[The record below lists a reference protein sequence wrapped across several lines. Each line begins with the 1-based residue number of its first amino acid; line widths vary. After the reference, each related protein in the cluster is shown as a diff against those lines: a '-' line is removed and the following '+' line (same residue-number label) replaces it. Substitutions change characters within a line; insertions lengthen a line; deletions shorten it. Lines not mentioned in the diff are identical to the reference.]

1 MAFLCCGRKDFRKGQ
16 APRDALCDNQ
26 YKKENTMN
34 KIKTGNRL
42 LITALIAVF
51 VLLMGSRGFV
61 AFMADWLFFREVG
74 YEAVFTKTFQ
84 AKLFTGFA
92 FGTAAFL
99 VIFINLR
106 IATRRAYALA
116 GLHSLW
122 ERAPQLQNLD
132 LDRVLGWISLFVS
145 LFAFVL
151 AYPIGTTYWEQA
163 LLFMNSVPAGLVD
176 PLFNRDISFYL
187 FMYPL
192 IDKLN
197 DAGRT
202 LIAVAALLTVPLYFL
217 RGGIVIIGKLFTIE
231 PSVKRHLGILV
242 SLFLL
247 SLSLSFMLDR
257 YGLLFTEHGVLY
269 GASYTDVHA
278 RLIMLSVMAA
288 LSALVAIIV
297 PVFAARRSLVMLLA
311 LLGVLFG
318 VYFLGLQ
325 IYPSTVQSFKVS
337 PNEIVL
343 ERPFIANHIKFT
355 RYGYGLENVELQP
368 FAANK
373 QLTFTD
379 IRKNLST
386 IQNIRLWDEE
396 PLLKTYSQLQ
406 QIRTYY
412 HFSDVDNDR
421 YTVNGDYLQVM
432 LSPREL
438 SYADLPEKSWIN
450 ERLVF
455 THGFGLAM
463 GPVSGITKEGL
474 PEFYIKDIPPVSS
487 AGPQVTRPEIYYG
500 ESPNDYVI
508 VNTKT
513 KEFSYP
519 TTEGNVYSVYTGK
532 GGVRLS
538 SALSRLLYAA
548 YFGNFKIVLS
558 SDVTNESRILYN
570 RRIMKRVEEIAPF
583 FAYDP
588 DPYLVIGDNGRLY
601 WIIDA
606 YSHSGNLPY
615 SKPMQGGT
623 NYIRNSLKVLV
634 DAYDGTVSFYV
645 VDTQDILTKT
655 YAAIFPTLFKPI
667 AEMPVD
673 LRRHIRY
680 PRGLLKIQARMF
692 STFHMTDP
700 SVFYNKEDLWEIPSY
715 REKTMDPY
723 YLITKLPGHT
733 GEEFILLLPFTPS
746 KRDNL
751 AAWMAARSDGENY
764 GKVTVYTFPRDR
776 LVFGPR
782 QIDARIDQDSY
793 ISQQL
798 TLWGQHGSDV
808 IRGSLLII
816 PIEDSLI
823 YVQPLYL
830 VATDKGGLPELR
842 RVIVAYGN
850 EVVMEETLEAALQ
863 RLFTGL
869 LPSMRM
875 TQEGTAAVKEQP
887 RQLGSRALEQ
897 LRKAREALR
906 KEDWAG
912 YGKYLKEL
920 EETLREMAK

>member
-1 MAFLCCGRKDFRKGQ
+1 MHRKLLR
-16 APRDALCDNQ
+16 
-26 YKKENTMN
+26 
-34 KIKTGNRL
+34 NRV
-42 LITALIAVF
+42 LIIAAVAAF
-51 VLLMGSRGFV
+51 VLLAGAREFISF
-61 AFMADWLFFREVG
+61 AKDWQFFRETGFIEVFTRTYIAKLLTG
-74 YEAVFTKTFQ
+74 LAFGVTAFLAVFIN
-84 AKLFTGFA
+84 LFVAGKRKFPFSGLNVLWESMPQLPRIDISRLTNVISLLVSV
-92 FGTAAFL
+92 AAFL
-99 VIFINLR
+99 
-106 IATRRAYALA
+106 
-116 GLHSLW
+116 
-122 ERAPQLQNLD
+122 
-132 LDRVLGWISLFVS
+132 
-145 LFAFVL
+145 FAF
-151 AYPIGTTYWEQA
+151 PIGSQYWEKS
-163 LLFMNSVPAGLVD
+163 LLFLNSAPAGLAD
-176 PLFNRDISFYL
+176 PLFGKDVSFYL
-187 FMYPL
+187 FQYPFIDAMNTMLRVL
-192 IDKLN
+192 IV
-197 DAGRT
+197 
-202 LIAVAALLTVPLYFL
+202 IAAVLTAIIYFV
-217 RGGIVIIGKLFTIE
+217 RGGAVLMDRFFSVD
-231 PSVKRHLGILV
+231 PFVKRHLGVLV

-247 SLSLSFMLDR
+247 SLSFSFVLDR
-257 YGLLFTEHGVLY
+257 YGLLTAEHGVLY
-269 GASYTDVHA
+269 GASYADVHA
-278 RLIMLSVMAA
+278 RLSMLLVMAV
-288 LSALVAIIV
+288 LSALAAFVV
-297 PVFAARRSLVMLLA
+297 PVFAARGSLLIPLGA
-311 LLGVLFG
+311 LGVLLG
-318 VYFLGLQ
+318 ASILGLQ
-325 IYPSTVQSFKVS
+325 VYPSTLQSFKVS

-343 ERPFIANHIKFT
+343 ERPYIAEHIRFT
-355 RYGYGLENVELQP
+355 RYGYGLENMELQP

-373 QLTFTD
+373 QLTIAD
-379 IRKNLST
+379 IRKNLAT
-386 IQNIRLWDEE
+386 LQNIRLWDEA

-412 HFSDVDNDR
+412 HFSGVDNDR
-421 YTVNGDYLQVM
+421 YTIDDNYRQIM

-474 PEFYIKDIPPVSS
+474 PEFYIKDIPPVSTV
-487 AGPQVTRPEIYYG
+487 GPKVTRPEIYYG

-519 TTEGNVYSVYTGK
+519 TTEGNVYSVYSGK

-538 SALSRLLYAA
+538 SLPMRLLYAA
-548 YFGNFKIVLS
+548 AFGNFNIVLS

-570 RRIMKRVEEIAPF
+570 RKISERVEALAPF
-583 FAYDP
+583 LSYDP
-588 DPYLVIGDNGRLY
+588 DPYLVIADDGKLF

-606 YSHSGNLPY
+606 YTESGNLPY
-615 SKPMQGGT
+615 SKPIIRGT
-623 NYIRNSLKVLV
+623 NYIRNAVKVV
-634 DAYDGTVSFYV
+634 MDAYDGTVSFFV
-645 VDTQDILTKT
+645 VDQKDILTKT

-667 AEMPVD
+667 SEMPAD

-680 PRGLLKIQARMF
+680 PRALLKIQARMF
-692 STFHMTDP
+692 TTFHMTDP
-700 SVFYNKEDLWEIPSY
+700 SVFYNKEDLWEVPTY
-715 REKTMDPY
+715 REKTIDPY
-723 YLITKLPGHT
+723 YLITKLPGSND
-733 GEEFILLLPFTPS
+733 EEYILLLPFTPS

-823 YVQPLYL
+823 YVQPLFL

-850 EVVMEETLEAALQ
+850 NVVMEETLDASIQ
-863 RLFTGL
+863 RLFTGS

-875 TQEGTAAVKEQP
+875 TESGEAAGKRQP
-887 RQLGSRALEQ
+887 RDLGAQALEQ
-897 LRKAREALR
+897 LRKAKEALR

-912 YGKYLKEL
+912 YGKYQKEL
-920 EETLREMAK
+920 EDTLRELAK

>member
-1 MAFLCCGRKDFRKGQ
+1 
-16 APRDALCDNQ
+16 
-26 YKKENTMN
+26 MN
-34 KIKTGNRL
+34 KKKKGNRIL
-42 LITALIAVF
+42 VAALVAAFI
-51 VLLMGSRGFV
+51 VLSGSRESID
-61 AFMADWLFFREVG
+61 FMADWLFFREVG
-74 YEAVFTKTFQ
+74 YGAVFQKTFS
-84 AKLFTGFA
+84 AKLFSGLA
-92 FGTAAFL
+92 FGATAFL

-106 IATRRAYALA
+106 IAARRTYALA
-116 GLHSLW
+116 GLHPLW
-122 ERAPQLQNLD
+122 ERVPQLQNID
-132 LDRVLGWISLFVS
+132 LKRVMGWISLLVS
-145 LFAFVL
+145 FFAFVIAL
-151 AYPIGTTYWEQA
+151 PIGAQYWEQA
-163 LLFMNSVPAGLVD
+163 LLFLNSMPAHLVD
-176 PLFNRDISFYL
+176 PLFGKDISFYL
-187 FMYPL
+187 FTYPFIDEVNSIVRSL
-192 IDKLN
+192 IV
-197 DAGRT
+197 
-202 LIAVAALLTVPLYFL
+202 VAALLTVPVYFV
-217 RGGIVIIGKLFTIE
+217 RGGIVLMGSLFTVE
-231 PSVKRHLGILV
+231 PSVKRHLAVLV

-247 SLSLSFMLDR
+247 SLSFSFVLDR
-257 YGLLFTEHGVLY
+257 YGLLTTEHGVLY

-278 RLIMLSVMAA
+278 RLLMFSVMAVLA
-288 LSALVAIIV
+288 VAAAIV
-297 PVFAARRSLVMLLA
+297 VLVFAARGSLLVPLLA
-311 LLGVLFG
+311 IGVLIG
-318 VYFLGLQ
+318 TYILGLQ
-325 IYPSTVQSFKVS
+325 VYPSTLQSFKVS
-337 PNEIVL
+337 PNEIAL
-343 ERPFIANHIKFT
+343 ERPYIANHIKFT
-355 RYGYGLENVELQP
+355 RFGYGLENMELQP
-368 FAANK
+368 FAADK
-373 QLTFTD
+373 QLTITD

-421 YTVNGDYLQVM
+421 YTVNNNYLQVM
-432 LSPREL
+432 LSPREI
-438 SYADLPEKSWIN
+438 SYMDLPEKSWIN

-455 THGFGLAM
+455 THGFGLAL

-474 PEFYIKDIPPVSS
+474 PEFYIKDIPPITS
-487 AGPQVTRPEIYYG
+487 AGPKVTRPEIYYG

-513 KEFSYP
+513 KEFGYP
-519 TTEGNVYSVYTGK
+519 TTGENVYSVYAGK

-538 SALSRLLYAA
+538 SILQRLLYAA

-558 SDVTNESRILYN
+558 SDVTDESRILYN
-570 RRIMKRVEEIAPF
+570 RKIMKRVTAIAPF
-583 FAYDP
+583 FSYDP
-588 DPYLVIGDNGRLY
+588 DPYLVIGDDGRLS

-606 YSHSGNLPY
+606 YSHTGNLPY
-615 SKPMQGGT
+615 SKPVQGGS
-623 NYIRNSLKVLV
+623 NYIRNSLKVVV

-645 VDTQDILTKT
+645 VDPTDILTKT
-655 YAAIFPTLFKPI
+655 YASIFPTLFKPI
-667 AEMPVD
+667 TEMPRD

-680 PRGLLKIQARMF
+680 PRALLKIQARMF
-692 STFHMTDP
+692 TTFHMTDP

-715 REKTMDPY
+715 REKIMDPY
-723 YLITKLPGHT
+723 YLITKLPGLKE
-733 GEEFILLLPFTPS
+733 EEFILLLPFTPS

-751 AAWMAARSDGENY
+751 AAWMAARCDGENY

-782 QIDARIDQDSY
+782 QIDARIDQDAY

-842 RVIVAYGN
+842 RVIIAYGN
-850 EVVMEETLEAALQ
+850 NVVMEETLEAAIQ
-863 RLFTGL
+863 RLFTGS
-869 LPSMRM
+869 LPKMRVAE
-875 TQEGTAAVKEQP
+875 EGTSTIARQP
-887 RQLGSRALEQ
+887 RELGARALEQ

-906 KEDWAG
+906 KEDWTG

>member
-1 MAFLCCGRKDFRKGQ
+1 M
-16 APRDALCDNQ
+16 NT
-26 YKKENTMN
+26 KKSGN
-34 KIKTGNRL
+34 KV
-42 LITALIAVF
+42 LIVALIAVF
-51 VLLMGSRGFV
+51 LILFGSREIFS
-61 AFMADWLFFREVG
+61 FMADWLFFREVG
-74 YEAVFTKTFQ
+74 FGSVFQKMLSTKLLSGT
-84 AKLFTGFA
+84 A
-92 FGTAAFL
+92 FGVIAFL

-106 IATRRAYALA
+106 VATRRTFALA
-116 GLHSLW
+116 GLHPLW
-122 ERAPQLQNLD
+122 QRIPQLQNID
-132 LDRVLGWISLFVS
+132 LKRVMGWISLAVSFLSFVIT
-145 LFAFVL
+145 F
-151 AYPIGTTYWEQA
+151 PIGTQYWEQA
-163 LLFMNSVPAGLVD
+163 LLFLNRVPANIAD
-176 PLFNRDISFYL
+176 PLFNKDISFYL
-187 FMYPL
+187 FTYPFIDALNAAVRSL
-192 IDKLN
+192 IVV
-197 DAGRT
+197 T
-202 LIAVAALLTVPLYFL
+202 ALLTIPVYLV
-217 RGGIVIIGKLFTIE
+217 RGGIVLIGSHLTVE
-231 PSVKRHLGILV
+231 PSVRRHLGILL

-247 SLSLSFMLDR
+247 SLSFSFALDR

-269 GASYTDVHA
+269 GASYADVHA
-278 RLIMLSVMAA
+278 RMVMLAVMAVLTTA
-288 LSALVAIIV
+288 SAIVVPVFTARGSLVVPLSAL
-297 PVFAARRSLVMLLA
+297 
-311 LLGVLFG
+311 GVLIG
-318 VYFLGLQ
+318 VYILGLHV
-325 IYPSTVQSFKVS
+325 YPSTIQSFKVS
-337 PNEIVL
+337 PNEIAL
-343 ERPFIANHIKFT
+343 EQPYISHHIKFT
-355 RYGYGLENVELQP
+355 RYGYGLENMELQP

-373 QLTFTD
+373 QLTFAD

-412 HFSDVDNDR
+412 HFSGVDNDR
-421 YTVNGDYLQVM
+421 YTVNSDYRQVM

-474 PEFYIKDIPPVSS
+474 PEFYIKDIPPVTS
-487 AGPQVTRPEIYYG
+487 AGPSVTRPEIYYG
-500 ESPNDYVI
+500 ESSNDYVI

-519 TTEGNVYSVYTGK
+519 TTEGSVYSVYSGK

-538 SALSRLLYAA
+538 TLLMRLLYAV

-558 SDVTNESRILYN
+558 SDVTDDSRVLYN
-570 RRIMKRVEEIAPF
+570 RRIITRVTQIAPF
-583 FAYDP
+583 LSYDP
-588 DPYLVIGDNGRLY
+588 DPYLVIGDDGRLS

-606 YSHSGNLPY
+606 YTQSGNLPY
-615 SKPMQGGT
+615 SKPLSGGT
-623 NYIRNSLKVLV
+623 NYIRNSIKAVV
-634 DAYDGTVSFYV
+634 DAYDGGVAFYV
-645 VDTQDILTKT
+645 VDQKDILAKT
-655 YAAIFPTLFKPI
+655 YSAIFPRLFKPI
-667 AEMPVD
+667 DTMPPD
-673 LRRHIRY
+673 LKRHIRY
-680 PRGLLKIQARMF
+680 PRALLTIQARMF
-692 STFHMTDP
+692 TTFHMTDP
-700 SVFYNKEDLWEIPSY
+700 SVFYNKEDLWEIPSH

-723 YLITKLPGHT
+723 YLITKLPGLT
-733 GEEFILLLPFTPS
+733 EEEYILLLPFTPS

-751 AAWMAARSDGENY
+751 AAWMAARCDGEHY

-816 PIEDSLI
+816 PIENSLI

-830 VATDKGGLPELR
+830 VATDKGGLPELS

-850 EVVMEETLEAALQ
+850 NVVMEETLEASIQ
-863 RLFTGL
+863 RLFTGS

-875 TQEGTAAVKEQP
+875 IERGAPATMQP
-887 RQLGSRALEQ
+887 RELGSHALEQ

-906 KEDWAG
+906 KEDWTG
-912 YGKYLKEL
+912 FGKYLKEL
-920 EETLREMAK
+920 ENTLKEMTK

>member
-1 MAFLCCGRKDFRKGQ
+1 
-16 APRDALCDNQ
+16 
-26 YKKENTMN
+26 MN
-34 KIKTGNRL
+34 KKKTGNRL
-42 LITALIAVF
+42 LIAAVVAVF
-51 VLLMGSRGFV
+51 ALLLGSRGTI

-74 YEAVFTKTFQ
+74 YGAIFTKTFQ
-84 AKLFTGFA
+84 AKLYCGLV
-92 FGTAAFL
+92 FGAAAFL

-106 IATRRAYALA
+106 IAARRSYALA
-116 GLHSLW
+116 GLRPLW
-122 ERAPQLQNLD
+122 ERAPHLQSLD
-132 LDRVLGWISLFVS
+132 LGRVLGWVSLLVS

-151 AYPIGTTYWEQA
+151 ASPIGTTYWEQA
-163 LLFMNSVPAGLVD
+163 LLFLNSTPANLVD
-176 PLFNRDISFYL
+176 PLFGRDISFYL
-187 FMYPL
+187 FTYPL
-192 IDKLN
+192 IDKVN
-197 DAGRT
+197 DAMRG
-202 LIAVAALLTVPLYFL
+202 LITVAALLTLPVYFF
-217 RGGIVIIGKLFTIE
+217 RGGFVIIGRLFTVE
-231 PSVKRHLGILV
+231 PAVKRHLGILV

-247 SLSLSFMLDR
+247 SLSASFFLDR
-257 YGLLFTEHGVLY
+257 YGLLYSEHGVLY

-278 RLIMLSVMAA
+278 RLLMLSIMAA
-288 LSALVAIIV
+288 LSALAAIIV
-297 PVFAARRSLVMLLA
+297 PVFSVRRSLMVPLA
-311 LLGVLFG
+311 LLGVLIG

-343 ERPFIANHIKFT
+343 ERPYIESHIKFT
-355 RYGYGLENVELQP
+355 RYGYGLENVEQQP

-373 QLTFTD
+373 QLSFAD

-421 YTVNGDYLQVM
+421 YTVNNNYLQVM

-474 PEFYIKDIPPVSS
+474 PEFYIKDIPPISS

-519 TTEGNVYSVYTGK
+519 TTGGNVYSVYAGK
-532 GGVRLS
+532 GGVPLS
-538 SALSRLLYAA
+538 SAMLRLLYAA
-548 YFGNFKIVLS
+548 YFGNFKLVLS

-583 FAYDP
+583 LAYDP
-588 DPYLVIGDNGRLY
+588 DPYLVIGDNGRLS

-606 YSHSGNLPY
+606 YSHTENLPY

-623 NYIRNSLKVLV
+623 NYIRNSVKVVV
-634 DAYDGTVSFYV
+634 DAYDGSVAFYV
-645 VDTQDILTKT
+645 VDQKDILTKT
-655 YAAIFPTLFKPI
+655 YARIFPTLFKPI
-667 AEMPVD
+667 AEMPQD

-680 PRGLLKIQARMF
+680 PRGLLKIQSRMYT
-692 STFHMTDP
+692 TFHMTDP
-700 SVFYNKEDLWEIPSY
+700 SVFYNKEDLWEVPSY
-715 REKTMDPY
+715 REKTMEPY
-723 YLITKLPGHT
+723 YLITKLPGLT
-733 GEEFILLLPFTPS
+733 EEEFILLLPFTPS

-751 AAWMAARSDGENY
+751 AAWMAARCDGENY
-764 GKVTVYTFPRDR
+764 GKITVYTFPRDR

-782 QIDARIDQDSY
+782 QIDARIDQDAY

-850 EVVMEETLEAALQ
+850 EVVMEETLEAAIQ
-863 RLFTGL
+863 RLFTGS
-869 LPSMRM
+869 LPKMRL
-875 TQEGTAAVKEQP
+875 TGEGTTAVKEQP
-887 RQLGSRALEQ
+887 RQLSARALEQ

-920 EETLREMAK
+920 EDTLREMAK